1 MPVVR
6 HRLTDIDAE
15 NRKAVCSVCGE
26 TRIRYRENGRSECM
40 TVRNANKFGAGNR
53 DEQLRRRRLRERYK
67 LTTEEFDELRES
79 QAGRCAICRKE
90 DSSESGLVVD
100 HDHRTGRVR
109 GLLCNGCNVGLG
121 FLQDDHEV
129 LTAAAAYLV
138 DFSRQ
143 ASSD

>member
-1 MPVVR
+1 
-6 HRLTDIDAE
+6 
-15 NRKAVCSVCGE
+15 
-26 TRIRYRENGRSECM
+26 M

-79 QAGRCAICRKE
+79 QAGRCAICGKE